1 MAVTAQSLKDRFP
14 EFGSE
19 SDTRVSLY
27 ITAANLEISQTQW
40 GALADEGT
48 LHLAS
53 HKLCVFSKT
62 KDGLEA
68 EPGPVSSEKV
78 GDVAASYAVATS
90 SGSGLEE
97 ESLRSTAYGR
107 EYMRLKR
114 LIFPLRIEDTSGLVT
129 P

>member
-14 EFGSE
+14 EFTSE
-19 SDTRVSLY
+19 SNTRVTAN

-48 LHLAS
+48 LHLAA
-53 HKLCVFSKT
+53 HKLCVFGKT

-68 EPGPVSSEKV
+68 EPGPVKSEKV
-78 GDVAASYAVATS
+78 GEVAAEYAVATS
-90 SGSGLEE
+90 GGGALEE
-97 ESLRSTAYGR
+97 ESLRATAYGR

-129 P
+129 A